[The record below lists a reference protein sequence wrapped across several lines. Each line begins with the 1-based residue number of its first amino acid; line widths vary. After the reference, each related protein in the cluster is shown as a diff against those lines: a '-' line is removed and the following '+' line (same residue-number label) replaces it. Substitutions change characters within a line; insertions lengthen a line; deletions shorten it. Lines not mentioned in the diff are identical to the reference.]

1 MISVHTSTSNGEP
14 AHIAYELIEE
24 QNPKVVL
31 IEFLSQTIADPT
43 LAAQL
48 GQQLGSLVR
57 PDLPKQF
64 VIDFTKVKT
73 FSSTS
78 FGALVS
84 FILKVREAGGRVKI
98 CNMDDFVR
106 FGADV
111 IRMGDFSE
119 FASDRKTAIEEFI
132 KS

>member
-1 MISVHTSTSNGEP
+1 MTADHTSVHNGP
-14 AHIAYELIEE
+14 AALIAYELVEE
-24 QNPKVVL
+24 LNPKVVV
-31 IEFLSQTIADPT
+31 IEFLSHTIADPT

-48 GQQLGSLVR
+48 GQQLGSLIR

-64 VIDFTKVKT
+64 VLDFTAVKT
-73 FSSTS
+73 FSSTA

-98 CNMDDFVR
+98 CNMDEFVR

-111 IRMGDFSE
+111 IRMGEFSE
-119 FASDRKTAIEEFI
+119 FAADRKAAIEEFM
-132 KS
+132 K